1 LSLETTLLVLLIAQ
15 GVIGGIDTLLNHE
28 LIERLPHRVEARKE
42 VGLHSLR
49 EAIYGILFGG
59 LALFAWHGMWAAA
72 IGALLAAEV
81 LVDASDEYVEN
92 RTRVLPQN
100 ERVLHFFLTL
110 NLGFIIVVL
119 VPILSRWG
127 SRPTALELIR
137 HGALSWVLAALGLA
151 AMAWAVRDLL
161 AWVALGRR
169 AARLAMD
176 RT

>member
-1 LSLETTLLVLLIAQ
+1 MSLETILLVLLIAQ

-119 VPILSRWG
+119 VTILSRWG
-127 SRPTALELIR
+127 SQPTALELIR
-137 HGALSWVLAALGLA
+137 HGVLSWVLAALGLA
-151 AMAWAVRDLL
+151 AMAWAVRDLF
-161 AWVALGRR
+161 AWAALGRR